1 MVMFGAFL
9 ETIGVGLILP
19 YISIIQ
25 NQDLIK
31 QNNVIEKIYDFLLM
45 NSEKEFLIWIGIGL
59 IVFYLI
65 KNIMLIFFQSTQFKF
80 IYYIQNKLANRLL
93 KSYLYRPY
101 VFHIQHN
108 TAELL

>member
-1 MVMFGAFL
+1 MSSISKTLQLLNRQEKSRALIILLMVMFGAFL

-65 KNIMLIFFQSTQFKF
+65 KNIMLIFFLDK
-80 IYYIQNKLANRLL
+80 
-93 KSYLYRPY
+93 
-101 VFHIQHN
+101 
-108 TAELL
+108 